1 MTKDYAKRRRVQ
13 PSATRRFNA
22 HSAKNSAGI
31 MPAWAWT
38 ILGLLLGVGLSAI
51 MYWKLHSNPAPIQT
65 AAVEIQ
71 EELPPTTKTTQKRK
85 AGAKPK
91 NTGLAQTTKSSSRFD
106 FYTVLPSMD
115 PTGVDVSEPS
125 PGSNALELALQ
136 KPLETKASPEDLP
149 TIIDDEPQ
157 LPLATTTPE
166 PALSEKKP
174 AASLSY
180 IIQAGS
186 FHRLQQAE
194 ELKAQLAFSGF
205 EASIQTFK
213 MGAKDTRY
221 RVLIGPFASKDQAY
235 SQQHQLEQSQPLHS
249 VVLKIGV

>member
-13 PSATRRFNA
+13 PSATRRFNPNKA
-22 HSAKNSAGI
+22 QNNSAL
-31 MPAWAWT
+31 MPAWSWT

-65 AAVEIQ
+65 AKIEIQ

-85 AGAKPK
+85 AGSKPK
-91 NTGLAQTTKSSSRFD
+91 NPTLAQDSKSSSRFD
-106 FYTVLPSMD
+106 FYTVLPSTD
-115 PTGVDVSEPS
+115 PTGADISEAS
-125 PGSNALELALQ
+125 IASNTLELALQ
-136 KPLETKASPEDLP
+136 KPLETAVAPQDLP
-149 TIIDDEPQ
+149 TIIDDEPN
-157 LPLATTTPE
+157 LPVAKINPE
-166 PALSEKKP
+166 PVVAEKTQATP
-174 AASLSY
+174 LSY

-235 SQQHQLEQSQPLHS
+235 SQQHQLEQLQPLHS

>member
-22 HSAKNSAGI
+22 RSTNNNAGI
-31 MPAWAWT
+31 LPAWAWT

-65 AAVEIQ
+65 AKVEIQ
-71 EELPPTTKTTQKRK
+71 EELPPTSKTTQKRK
-85 AGAKPK
+85 AGTKPK
-91 NTGLAQTTKSSSRFD
+91 TTTLAQATKSSSRFD
-106 FYTVLPSMD
+106 FYTVLTSTD
-115 PTGVDVSEPS
+115 PTGGDVSEPS
-125 PGSNALELALQ
+125 VASNTLELALQ
-136 KPLETKASPEDLP
+136 KPIDTAVATENLP
-149 TIIDDEPQ
+149 AIIDDEPN
-157 LPLATTTPE
+157 LPVANSSPE
-166 PALSEKKP
+166 PVLAQKTQTP
-174 AASLSY
+174 SLSY